1 MGNLCLW
8 SIDNLNLFLFIFII
22 RLLCYIDNVQIVKH
36 FVTLSVKWL
45 YKYILLTYFISFV
58 MLLTNTL
65 IKMQQNAIGTQL

>member
-8 SIDNLNLFLFIFII
+8 SIDNLYLFLFIFII